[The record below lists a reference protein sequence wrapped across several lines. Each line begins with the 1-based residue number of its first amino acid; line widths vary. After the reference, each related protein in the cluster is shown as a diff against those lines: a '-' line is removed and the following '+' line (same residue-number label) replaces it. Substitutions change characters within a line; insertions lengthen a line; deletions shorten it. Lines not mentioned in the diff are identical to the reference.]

1 MPRFRPGL
9 RRSRSWTSWS
19 GSDAPSVGSSS
30 TVTSSGTGSP
40 SPRAS
45 SPLMISATSTG
56 RPWPAPEYFTT

>member
-1 MPRFRPGL
+1 MPRFSPGL

-19 GSDAPSVGSSS
+19 GSAVPRAGSSS

-45 SPLMISATSTG
+45 SPLTTSATSTG
-56 RPWPAPEYFTT
+56 TPWPAPEYLTT